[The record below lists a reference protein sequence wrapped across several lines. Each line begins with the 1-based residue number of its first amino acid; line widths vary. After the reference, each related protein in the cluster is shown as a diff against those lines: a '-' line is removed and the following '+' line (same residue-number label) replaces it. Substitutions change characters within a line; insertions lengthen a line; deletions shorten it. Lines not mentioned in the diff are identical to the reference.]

1 MQQDIDILYEDN
13 HLIILNKHSGEIVQG
28 DRTGDKPLSD
38 MLKEFIKVRD
48 NKQGNVFMGV
58 IHRIDRPVSGA
69 VIFAKT
75 GKALERMNNLVRER
89 AIKKTYLAI
98 VRNRPPK
105 EQDTIEHFLSKN
117 EMQNKSYVVS
127 RNAYGA
133 QRASLTYKLV
143 GTSDRFFLL
152 EIDLHTGRHH
162 QIRAQLAAIG
172 CPIKGDLKYGDRRS
186 NSDGSISLHSH
197 KVEFIHPIKKEQ
209 VTVIAPA
216 PFDFD
221 MFLQ

>member
-1 MQQDIDILYEDN
+1 MDILYEDN